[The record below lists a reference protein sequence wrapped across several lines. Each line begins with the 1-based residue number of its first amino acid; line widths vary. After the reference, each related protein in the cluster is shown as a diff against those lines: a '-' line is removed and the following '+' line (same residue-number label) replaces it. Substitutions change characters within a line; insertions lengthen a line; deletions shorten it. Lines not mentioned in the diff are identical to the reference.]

1 MPSPSPPPSFPPPSH
16 ACSKK
21 IETLITVQVHHRD
34 VVSDMFERCR
44 QRTLT
49 STDDF
54 EWQKQARFYWR
65 PEGEDAVSRDG
76 AAVVSITDVNFE
88 YQCVSNPTS
97 PKPPPL

>member
-1 MPSPSPPPSFPPPSH
+1 
-16 ACSKK
+16 
-21 IETLITVQVHHRD
+21 VHHRD
-34 VVSDMFERCR
+34 VVSDMYDRCR

-65 PEGEDAVSRDG
+65 PESEDAVSREG

-88 YQCVSNPTS
+88 YQCVGTAGCRGCVWRAYLASCA
-97 PKPPPL
+97 L